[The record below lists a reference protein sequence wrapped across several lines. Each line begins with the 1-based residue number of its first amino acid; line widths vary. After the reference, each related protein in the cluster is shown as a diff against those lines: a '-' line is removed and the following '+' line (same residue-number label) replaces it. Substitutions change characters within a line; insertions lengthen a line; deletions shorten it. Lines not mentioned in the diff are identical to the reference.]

1 MKRATITI
9 PDELERDLERFM
21 AAQATPPTLAAL
33 VQSALRRYLAEEQF
47 RLRDYR
53 PPRGP
58 LRISPAK
65 RGSGLSD
72 VAESHDRYL
81 AEPDEE

>member
-9 PDELERDLERFM
+9 PDELERDLERYL
-21 AAQATPPTLAAL
+21 AGQDPPPTLAAL
-33 VQSALRRYLAEEQF
+33 VQSALRRYLAEEQL

-58 LRISPAK
+58 LRVKPAV
-65 RGSGLSD
+65 RGSRLQD
-72 VAESHDRYL
+72 VAERHDSYL
-81 AEPDEE
+81 AESDDE

>member
-9 PDELERDLERFM
+9 PDELERDLERYL
-21 AAQATPPTLAAL
+21 AAQDPPPTLAAL
-33 VQSALRRYLAEEQF
+33 VQSALRRYLAEEQL

-58 LRISPAK
+58 LRIRPAGK
-65 RGSGLSD
+65 GSRRQD
-72 VAESHDRYL
+72 VAERHDRYL
-81 AEPDEE
+81 AEPSDE